1 MECKFERALPATS
14 SAIMHVRPRGVEA
27 TRSSGNASN
36 RFTDA
41 RGKLHTQ
48 RSKFSG
54 ASAHIFPPQ
63 NLLYLPRGAGV
74 LQVSPGTRAHT
85 HLAVFL
91 RTWSLPHPA
100 LSTRH
105 CIAYKRAP
113 HFFLSLLSA
122 AAPKTG
128 NTEGDV

>member
-1 MECKFERALPATS
+1 MSGLEAL
-14 SAIMHVRPRGVEA
+14 RPLGPRVTHRIASRMPGVSF
-27 TRSSGNASN
+27 TRSANF
-36 RFTDA
+36 R
-41 RGKLHTQ
+41 
-48 RSKFSG
+48 
-54 ASAHIFPPQ
+54 PPVRTYSPLK

-85 HLAVFL
+85 HLAFFL